1 MPVSFCFVNQWI
13 RIPEPF
19 LNKQNDNDRM
29 EDKREFKVNLG
40 DPVQLQFIPDDGRD
54 RLNAKIIGHAHSK
67 SLIISAPSSGSGKLA
82 LLRENQR
89 FVVRMLQG
97 NRVYGFESEI
107 LKYYTLPFPHVH
119 ISHPR
124 DVECIVVRG
133 ARRIQASNLVVSVQS
148 DQQPAAVAA
157 TLLNLSVSG
166 ALMQCAH
173 LLGKL
178 DDRLTVS
185 LELDI
190 SGMTKYLRLGS
201 IIRNLSTPEDNAADE
216 TGHYRYGIQFL
227 ELDEDQRLVLTAYV
241 YEQIIKQLD
250 D

>member
-1 MPVSFCFVNQWI
+1 
-13 RIPEPF
+13 
-19 LNKQNDNDRM
+19 M
-29 EDKREFKVNLG
+29 EDKREFKVKLG
-40 DPVQLQFIPDDGRD
+40 DPVQLQLIPDDGRD
-54 RLNAKIIGHAHSK
+54 RLNAKIIGHAPNK
-67 SLIISAPSSGSGKLA
+67 SLIITAPGSSGGKLA

-107 LKYYTLPFPHVH
+107 LKFYTQPFPHIH
-119 ISHPR
+119 LSHPR

-133 ARRIQASNLVVSVQS
+133 AQRVQASNLVVSVQS
-148 DQQPAAVAA
+148 DKITTAVAA

-166 ALMQCAH
+166 ALMQCTQV
-173 LLGKL
+173 LGKL
-178 DDRLTVS
+178 DDKLTIS

-190 SGMTKYLRLGS
+190 SGIRKYLRIGA
-201 IIRNLSTPEDNAADE
+201 IIRNLSTPEDREAHEAP
-216 TGHYRYGIQFL
+216 HYRYGMQFL
-227 ELDEDQRLVLTAYV
+227 DLDEDQRLILTAYV